1 MLLVVSECAVP
12 SIQLQAF
19 TEKLFRKP
27 AKITV
32 TGVKYLNIYRVMF
45 PDAPKKIHRTSRTR
59 LKDETLV

>member
-1 MLLVVSECAVP
+1 VLLVVSECAVP

-32 TGVKYLNIYRVMF
+32 TCVIYTEVMF

-59 LKDETLV
+59 LNNETLV